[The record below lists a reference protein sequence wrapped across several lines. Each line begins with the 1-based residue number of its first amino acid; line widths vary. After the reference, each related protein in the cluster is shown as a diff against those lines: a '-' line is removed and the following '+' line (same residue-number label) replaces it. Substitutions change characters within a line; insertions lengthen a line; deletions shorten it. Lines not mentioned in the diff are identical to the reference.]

1 MHNQKKRLE
10 ELENAISNAEERKQT
25 IETDMADPSFYEN
38 GDRVKQVSLE
48 YESLKQALA
57 ENLRKLEEIAGRIEF
72 LEEEADR
79 QLQS

>member
-1 MHNQKKRLE
+1 
-10 ELENAISNAEERKQT
+10 
-25 IETDMADPSFYEN
+25 MADPSFYEN

-57 ENLRKLEEIAGRIEF
+57 ENLRKWEEIAGRIEF